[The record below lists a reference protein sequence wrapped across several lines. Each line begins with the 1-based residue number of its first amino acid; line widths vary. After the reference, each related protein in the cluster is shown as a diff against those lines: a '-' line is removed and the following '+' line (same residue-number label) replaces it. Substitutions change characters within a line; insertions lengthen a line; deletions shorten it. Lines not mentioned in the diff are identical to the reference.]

1 MPPPDLRVC
10 FLGDSLTAGVGDDAA
25 LGWVGRLVAAAR
37 RDGVDLTGYNLG
49 VRRETA
55 PEVAARWLA
64 EATPRL
70 RHGDGRGVVLAVG
83 VNDTTVDGGRRRVPE
98 PETLDAVDL
107 VADRAGAEG
116 WPLLVVGPTLVA
128 DAEQNRRIV
137 ALSAAMSDRCVRRG
151 LPFVELATGLDDE
164 WLADVASRD
173 GAHPSARGYE
183 RLSRTISPVFTIWLG
198 TLADRRTG

>member
-37 RDGVDLTGYNLG
+37 GAGRDLTGYNLG

-55 PEVAARWLA
+55 PEVAARWLT
-64 EATPRL
+64 EAAPRL
-70 RHGDGRGVVLAVG
+70 RHGDGHGVVLAVG
-83 VNDTTVDGGRRRVPE
+83 VNDTTVDGGRRRVPD
-98 PETLDAVDL
+98 PETLRAVDL
-107 VADRAGAEG
+107 VADQAGAAG

-128 DAEQNRRIV
+128 DAEQNRRIT
-137 ALSAAMSDRCVRRG
+137 ALSAAMADRCGRRG
-151 LPFVELATGLDDE
+151 LRFVELAAGLDDE

-183 RLSRTISPVFTIWLG
+183 RLSRAISPAFTTWLG